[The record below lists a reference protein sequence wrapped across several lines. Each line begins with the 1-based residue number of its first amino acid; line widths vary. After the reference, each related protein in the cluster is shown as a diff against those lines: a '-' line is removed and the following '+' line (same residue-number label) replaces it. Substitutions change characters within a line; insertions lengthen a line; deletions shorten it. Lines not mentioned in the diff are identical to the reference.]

1 MYLITQ
7 HNKIILGPIEWNA
20 SYIASV
26 LQNDLDLDERP
37 RVLPSDVFKVPFYI
51 LPEIYVRNAVI
62 ERPSYNPKI
71 QKFGGVEWTFDENNG
86 YSNYTIV
93 DKDLDEVKGELK
105 NAAASKR
112 WDRENTVINLTV
124 KDTNVSIS
132 TARENRRV
140 FFDKLLVMGANDVCS
155 WKFDNN
161 WINLSKEDVVNIVK
175 SIDSTVQDAFNWE
188 AKKIED
194 IYACNTLSELD
205 QIDLDV

>member
-1 MYLITQ
+1 MYLITH

-20 SYIASV
+20 SFIASV

-37 RVLPSDVFKVPFYI
+37 VVLPSDVFKVPFYI

-62 ERPSYNPKI
+62 EKPSYNSKI

-86 YSNYTIV
+86 YANYSIIN
-93 DKDLDEVKGELK
+93 KDIEEVKGELK

-112 WDRENTVINLTV
+112 WVRENTVINLTINDV
-124 KDTNVSIS
+124 DVSIS

-155 WKFDNN
+155 WKFDGC
-161 WINLSKEDVVNIVK
+161 WIDLSKEDIYNIVK
-175 SIDSTVQDAFNWE
+175 SIDNTVQDAFNWE
-188 AKKIED
+188 VNKIDE

-205 QIDLDV
+205 QINLDV